1 MSKTEP
7 IILQAE
13 TLEGKINEITDRLE
27 QGITE
32 LFNSD
37 RYKEYLRVMRHRTKY
52 LRPIPFRSLLS
63 ATASREQSAQSR
75 GNGQDR

>member
-52 LRPIPFRSLLS
+52 LRPIPFRNHTLVIV
-63 ATASREQSAQSR
+63 SR
-75 GNGQDR
+75 G